1 MFCPLTGKPCSHPK
15 NVHVTES
22 VDGKPNQMFICEG
35 CAADIEQITGGTA
48 VEPPAAPP
56 PYYTNAGLPPVFKKP
71 ATPSPTFKGPP
82 GTPPSFVKGPP
93 GIPEMLFG
101 LPMVPLKASSPL
113 AYFQQMMEG
122 MEAKHRE
129 DEILAV
135 PCPDCGHTLAD
146 FKAKGRLG
154 CPACYVFFKNQIGP
168 LLQHCHEGSLQHAGK
183 VPPAQDVVSEIADAV
198 AAKAGEREMIQ
209 NSLDAL
215 QKKMDAAVKE
225 ERYEDAGRVRDQIKY
240 LKAKLEG

>member
-22 VDGKPNQMFICEG
+22 VDGEPSQMFICEG
-35 CAADIEQITGGTA
+35 CAADIDALTGGTA
-48 VEPPAAPP
+48 VEPPEKHHNPFNTAS
-56 PYYTNAGLPPVFKKP
+56 GLPPVFKKP
-71 ATPSPTFKGPP
+71 ASPSPTFKGPP
-82 GTPPSFVKGPP
+82 GTPPGFVKGPP
-93 GIPEMLFG
+93 GIPEVLFG
-101 LPMVPLKASSPL
+101 LPMAPLKASNPL
-113 AYFQQMMEG
+113 AYFQQLMES

-135 PCPDCGHTLAD
+135 PCPECGHTLAA
-146 FKAKGRLG
+146 FKATGRLG

-168 LLQHCHEGSLQHAGK
+168 LLQHCHEGSLQHDGK
-183 VPPAQDVVSEIADAV
+183 VPASKEVADIAEAV
-198 AAKAGEREMIQ
+198 AAKAGEKEMVQ

-225 ERYEDAGRVRDQIKY
+225 ERYEDAGRIRDQIKY
-240 LKAKLEG
+240 LKAKLDG